1 MRINRKNRISY
12 LNAWLLAHNWREH
25 SVHNLQESPVTP
37 GKRVSRKGPPA
48 NANANPSVRTLILG
62 IDRSGMIVQHDRTAP
77 LILARDSDDL
87 LGVHLSEITT
97 EAQQARLDSAASDR
111 SAVDGADG
119 SALDGDHGRAPLR
132 SRLRTA
138 ARDSISQL
146 LEAVKNEREARA
158 MLTIVTAADPAS
170 EAVVTVRP
178 MHGIAGDTSLA
189 ALATLQ
195 LPAPSNERFVDPGVM
210 RTLLLQDTFQDIDS
224 TQDFAELASRLMDKL
239 VPHFCTAGDLLVL
252 ESLVGDD
259 EFPTYS
265 PDGGHPLR
273 RLAVKHNQNDPA
285 WTAAFP
291 SGEILRYPAGSPYV
305 RCIESG
311 EPVLESLI
319 TIDEARKLSKAWRRK
334 PVAKLLSGVSMLILP
349 LIARGT
355 TLGFVVCTREQG
367 THRFSPYDMDIGAQ
381 FAARAAVFIDAA
393 RQYNREH
400 ATALTLQRS
409 MLPRDLTYPSSVE
422 VKHRYLPGSELVEVG
437 GDWYESIS
445 LPGARVAL
453 VIGDVAGHGVRAAV
467 TMGRLRTAIQTLAM
481 LELPP
486 AESLQQL
493 DELMD
498 RMLGRA
504 EPHFATCAYAVYDA
518 VTGELEISSAGHL
531 PPLLVRPDGSNELVH
546 VPECPPLGV
555 GLADEL
561 PGECYET
568 LRLQVEDGS
577 LLVLYTDGLVEDRE
591 KDIQEGLD
599 WLKGTFGPGSPQQP
613 LEDLCKLS
621 LREVYEAHQRDD
633 IAVLIARLR
642 RIPEDNRMVWQLAP
656 EETSVRQA
664 RMLIR
669 DPMKRWGLEDYIP
682 VTELLVSE
690 LVTNAI
696 RYGSKGEFSD
706 GADIEFRL
714 ILEGGLICEVSDPSP
729 ALPRVLQVDRD
740 AENGRGLHVVSQ
752 LSSRWGSRRTRTGKV
767 VWCEQKVPAAVLEA
781 ADAVPVMAEVN
792 SPLSILDPVEVDL
805 EATGPMPILELEDT
819 GPMPAIP
826 LSLYSTVTL
835 LARLRGLSM
844 SRPSL
849 AAAW

>member
-1 MRINRKNRISY
+1 
-12 LNAWLLAHNWREH
+12 LAHNWQER
-25 SVHNLQESPVTP
+25 SVHKLQESPVTP

-48 NANANPSVRTLILG
+48 NTANANPSVRTLILG
-62 IDRSGMIVQHDRTAP
+62 IDRTGTIVQHDRTAP

-87 LGVHLSEITT
+87 LGAHLSDITT
-97 EAQQARLDSAASDR
+97 EAQQARLDAAN
-111 SAVDGADG
+111 DGNGHDG
-119 SALDGDHGRAPLR
+119 EHSRNPLR
-132 SRLRTA
+132 GRIRTA
-138 ARDSISQL
+138 ARESITQL
-146 LEAVKNEREARA
+146 LDAVKNEREARA

-178 MHGIAGDTSLA
+178 MHGIAGGTSLA

-195 LPAPSNERFVDPGVM
+195 LPAPSNEQFVDPGVM
-210 RTLLLQDTFQDIDS
+210 RTMLLQDTFQDIDS

-265 PDGGHPLR
+265 PDGNHPLR
-273 RLAVKHNQNDPA
+273 RLAVKHKQSDPA

-291 SGEILRYPAGSPYV
+291 SGEILRYPPGSPYV

-319 TIDEARKLSKAWRRK
+319 TIDEARKLSKQWRRK

-355 TLGFVVCTREQG
+355 TLGFVVCTREPG
-367 THRFSPYDMDIGAQ
+367 THRFSRYDMEIGTQ

-409 MLPRDLTYPSSVE
+409 MLPKDLSSPSSVE

-437 GDWYESIS
+437 GDWYESIN

-498 RMLGRA
+498 RMLGRT

-518 VTGELEISSAGHL
+518 VTGEMELSSAGHL
-531 PPLLVRPDGSNELVH
+531 PPLLVNPDGSNELVR

-555 GLADEL
+555 GLAAEL
-561 PGECYET
+561 PGEGYET
-568 LRLQVEDGS
+568 VRMQVEDGS

-599 WLKGTFGPGSPQQP
+599 WLKGSFGPGSPQES
-613 LEDLCKLS
+613 LEDLCKAS
-621 LREVYEAHQRDD
+621 LREVYEVHHQRDD

-642 RIPEDNRMVWQLAP
+642 RIPEDNRSVWQLAP

-696 RYGSKGEFSD
+696 RYGSKSEFSN
-706 GADIEFRL
+706 GTDIEFRL

-752 LSSRWGSRRTRTGKV
+752 LSHRWGARRTRAGKV
-767 VWCEQKVPAAVLEA
+767 VWCEQKVPDSILEA
-781 ADAVPVMAEVN
+781 ASAVPVNAQIN
-792 SPLSILDPVEVDL
+792 SPLEVLEPIGEVDL
-805 EATGPMPILELEDT
+805 EATGPMPALELEDT
-819 GPMPAIP
+819 GPMPVVP
-826 LSLYSTVTL
+826 
-835 LARLRGLSM
+835 
-844 SRPSL
+844 
-849 AAAW
+849 